1 MGDTRYVPPSA
12 PYARHLVNL
21 KPKTLNL
28 KIIMLKFGSRV
39 FTLKLKAW
47 TLSLCPLKPLKD
59 CFTEDARD
67 VEFDLTIVEALGHVS
82 GKRV

>member
-1 MGDTRYVPPSA
+1 MGDPRYVPRSA

-28 KIIMLKFGSRV
+28 KIIMLRLGSRV

-47 TLSLCPLKPLKD
+47 TLSLCALKPLKD